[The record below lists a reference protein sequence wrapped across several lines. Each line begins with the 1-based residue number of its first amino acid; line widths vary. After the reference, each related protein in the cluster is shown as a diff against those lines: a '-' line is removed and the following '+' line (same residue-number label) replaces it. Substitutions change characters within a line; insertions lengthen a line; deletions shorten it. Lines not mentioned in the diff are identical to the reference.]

1 MQAADPA
8 AGATDKTLV
17 TANWVSQT
25 GDSAPN
31 NLIHKRGT
39 ETKLGILNLPDGY
52 EGIMRQH
59 PINTNNTS
67 DNTWRLGFS
76 LTMNNNDI
84 LIIKVFSA
92 FNNTDTQE
100 ALIKIVKGDGYVGC
114 RIVESSGTTAE
125 MASAKNY
132 VATVDG
138 NAVSFYTLKRRKY
151 TNLFCAT
158 LFYGTYGFIKKL
170 PDIVYA
176 NTDSA
181 DPSTETHDLITIGG
195 NVAYH
200 NLE

>member
-1 MQAADPA
+1 M
-8 AGATDKTLV
+8 
-17 TANWVSQT
+17 SQT

-52 EGIMRQH
+52 DGIMRQH

-76 LTMNNNDI
+76 LTMDNNDI

-114 RIVESSGTTAE
+114 RIVGSSGTTAE

-132 VATVDG
+132 VATADG
-138 NAVSFYTLKRRKY
+138 NVVSFYTFKKRRY
-151 TNLFCAT
+151 TNLYCVT

-170 PDIVYA
+170 PDIVYE

-195 NVAYH
+195 NVGYH